1 MAAWPPLPR
10 TPLLLYT
17 NQLFS
22 ETRNTGTPPSS
33 FSAVT
38 TSAKQAAFALVAGKS
53 HFTLKTKI
61 PYLVVPSKLLEVAK
75 VVGNLVIQGLVEDQL
90 MGPALEARLAE
101 LESDARLVVKFSSHD
116 MVLIVIH
123 VIYLPKTDI
132 YRQVFFLAI
141 QGNFIDLILLEIGS

>member
-1 MAAWPPLPR
+1 M
-10 TPLLLYT
+10 
-17 NQLFS
+17 
-22 ETRNTGTPPSS
+22 
-33 FSAVT
+33 
-38 TSAKQAAFALVAGKS
+38 
-53 HFTLKTKI
+53 
-61 PYLVVPSKLLEVAK
+61 VPSKLLEVAK

-123 VIYLPKTDI
+123 VIYLPRTDI

>member
-1 MAAWPPLPR
+1 MAPLPR

-22 ETRNTGTPPSS
+22 ETRNTGTPLSS

-90 MGPALEARLAE
+90 MGPALETRLAE
-101 LESDARLVVKFSSHD
+101 LESQSDARLVVKFSSHD

-123 VIYLPKTDI
+123 VIYLPRTDI

-141 QGNFIDLILLEIGS
+141 QGNFIDLILLDIGS